1 MLQMACSERPRR
13 LYMYTLAAPCD
24 TAPPVV
30 LMEAPA
36 DGFLS
41 NRRGLGVGASVLVHP
56 AGCRRIDRR
65 RQRKCDRA
73 MVPRCSSNSDWLLCS
88 RPVSFGAASCV
99 ATRLNTRFRESGTDN
114 LDIIGVVLHQ
124 FDEGEDPEMPWR
136 RCRESCRF
144 PSDRLAAQV
153 IMSSMPK
160 TETGSIPLHAPDV
173 GGVVFKASKQRLLCA
188 YPGE

>member
-1 MLQMACSERPRR
+1 MRPCNGTTLQLKLGLVA
-13 LYMYTLAAPCD
+13 
-24 TAPPVV
+24 V
-30 LMEAPA
+30 LT
-36 DGFLS
+36 S
-41 NRRGLGVGASVLVHP
+41 CIV
-56 AGCRRIDRR
+56 
-65 RQRKCDRA
+65 
-73 MVPRCSSNSDWLLCS
+73 
-88 RPVSFGAASCV
+88 GAASCV